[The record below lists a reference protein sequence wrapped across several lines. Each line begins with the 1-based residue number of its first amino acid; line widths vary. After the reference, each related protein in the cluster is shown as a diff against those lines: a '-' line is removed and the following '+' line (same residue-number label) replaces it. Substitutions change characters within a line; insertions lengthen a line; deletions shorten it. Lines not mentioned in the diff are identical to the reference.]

1 MTIRTNPSLGPS
13 LDDVMPADGSWFD
26 VNGTVSPQYGDVS
39 FDENGYKRVWA
50 TSATVLNA
58 GTAIAIDDSG
68 NATASVGG
76 AYKAPVGV
84 PAGGSFWAKAS
95 AI

>member
-13 LDDVMPADGSWFD
+13 LDTVLPADGSWFD

-39 FDENGYKRVWA
+39 FDEDGYKRVWV
-50 TSATVLNA
+50 TSAAALTA
-58 GTAIAIDDSG
+58 GAAIGIDDSG
-68 NATASVGG
+68 NATAATGG
-76 AYKAPVGV
+76 AYTAPQAV

>member
-39 FDENGYKRVWA
+39 FDEHGHKRVWA
-50 TSATVLNA
+50 TSAAALTA
-58 GTAIAIDDSG
+58 GAAIAIDDSG
-68 NATASVGG
+68 NATASAGG
-76 AYKAPVGV
+76 AYTAPVAV
-84 PAGGSFWAKAS
+84 PAGGSFWAKAA